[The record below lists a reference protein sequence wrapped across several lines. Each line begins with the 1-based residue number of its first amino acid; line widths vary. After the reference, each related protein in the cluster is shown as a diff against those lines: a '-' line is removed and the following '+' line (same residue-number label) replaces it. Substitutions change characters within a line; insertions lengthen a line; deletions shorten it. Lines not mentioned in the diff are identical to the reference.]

1 MCSFIPIIR
10 SVTTCDLCV
19 KSKQVLVLKTDCGPL
34 DATSGLTCEK
44 TEEESTTS
52 SASIS
57 GGKCSHE
64 RKGYTD
70 TVGLDV
76 QDKPRVRCATVTVR
90 SLSWYQMSLQ
100 LFQTCHGGWPWV
112 VWHPPLA
119 VSKYLRHHWH
129 RSSLLSVISLPS
141 SFWCPQV
148 LQFPL
153 LSLSNSAHVRTLI
166 NQCQVTEC
174 TTRAVFFNCP
184 LSPHTSHCSK
194 KLIQMARKQPMQHI
208 KEMRQKWKESRR
220 GKKRGGIFFPWNT
233 RINTQQW

>member
-1 MCSFIPIIR
+1 MCYRLLQKRLQTAVYLGFG
-10 SVTTCDLCV
+10 
-19 KSKQVLVLKTDCGPL
+19 SKPTGWRLRYVWKNRGSNKAFSTDVF
-34 DATSGLTCEK
+34 
-44 TEEESTTS
+44 
-52 SASIS
+52 

-64 RKGYTD
+64 GKGYVD
-70 TVGLDV
+70 TTSLDV
-76 QDKPRVRCATVTVR
+76 QDRPGGERCDTLWNAPLPLWGLSHDTR
-90 SLSWYQMSLQ
+90 SLSSYVGSFTVVGPEWCDFRRSL
-100 LFQTCHGGWPWV
+100 FPHT
-112 VWHPPLA
+112 A
-119 VSKYLRHHWH
+119 RSHWH

-233 RINTQQW
+233 RINTRQW

>member
-1 MCSFIPIIR
+1 MCERI
-10 SVTTCDLCV
+10 
-19 KSKQVLVLKTDCGPL
+19 GE
-34 DATSGLTCEK
+34 ATKLFLPMFLGAGVHAK
-44 TEEESTTS
+44 
-52 SASIS
+52 
-57 GGKCSHE
+57 E
-64 RKGYTD
+64 RGVATR
-70 TVGLDV
+70 GLDV
-76 QDKPRVRCATVTVR
+76 QDEPRERCDAPWSAPLSLVGLPPDAGGLYSYFGSFTGGGPEWCDFRR
-90 SLSWYQMSLQ
+90 SLFPHAARS
-100 LFQTCHGGWPWV
+100 
-112 VWHPPLA
+112 
-119 VSKYLRHHWH
+119 HWH

-233 RINTQQW
+233 RINTRQW